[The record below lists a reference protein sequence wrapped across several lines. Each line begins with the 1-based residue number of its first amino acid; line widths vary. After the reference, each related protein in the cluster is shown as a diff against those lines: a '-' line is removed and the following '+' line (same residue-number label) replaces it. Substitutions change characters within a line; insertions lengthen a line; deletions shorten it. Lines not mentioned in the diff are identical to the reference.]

1 MNLFDRILDE
11 VPVGLELYT
20 PVRRKPFRVER
31 KEPERLVFLVKRTK
45 IVVSKDCWNGI
56 PDFLRSRGW
65 VPIGAKHEVLE
76 NLSHGTL
83 ERYLRE
89 ISVKDTRRESQ
100 GCYVV
105 PLLEHLKI
113 VEVRYNKRSEVKLI
127 T

>member
-1 MNLFDRILDE
+1 MSLFDKILKE

-20 PVRRKPFRVER
+20 PVRRKPFRVEH
-31 KEPERLVFLVKRTK
+31 KEYERLVFVVKNTK
-45 IVVSKDCWNGI
+45 IEVSKDCWNGI
-56 PDFLRSRGW
+56 PEFLKGRGW

-89 ISVKDTRRESQ
+89 NSVKDKSKASQ

-113 VEVRYNKRSEVKLI
+113 VEVRYNRRSEVKLI